1 MNGKLIGAKLR
12 SGYSSHSYPDTE
24 YSRCERRKYK
34 QTVDTSVCN
43 GIMFSSTFFPLA
55 FTTFGAHAKY
65 FDGFLRSMANMAV
78 ETEAI
83 DPDTKS
89 LFYTLWRTN
98 ILCSLA
104 KVTARYALKA
114 ATFHNTPGLGNA
126 L

>member
-1 MNGKLIGAKLR
+1 
-12 SGYSSHSYPDTE
+12 
-24 YSRCERRKYK
+24 
-34 QTVDTSVCN
+34 
-43 GIMFSSTFFPLA
+43 
-55 FTTFGAHAKY
+55 
-65 FDGFLRSMANMAV
+65 MANMAV